1 MSRAGNT
8 LGRALS
14 ILLIIAITAS
24 ALAAITPMRAAAQA
38 GGALVLRG
46 ATPVPEGDATNP
58 EDLTLINEYLAVT
71 IAVGSTPPWGV
82 TKGNIMDGAPIKDGE
97 ILQDVLAQFSFLVN
111 GWGNW
116 ATPESIEVVQN
127 GSGAAVVRV
136 TGYWNDV
143 KVVTTYRL
151 EDGKNYLE
159 IETTITNE
167 GSSTYDLTTGFAMSL
182 RRGWTFTP
190 GFGTGTHYA
199 PTPKEELG
207 VLDDWTSGYH
217 EDFAVG
223 LWAPYYTHLSTST
236 SWVDPLTKIQLGP
249 GESKTFT
256 AYLIFVPEGSTNA
269 ILQTIAQLK
278 GQGLGT
284 VEGTVKTTDG
294 ATVENPIAVV
304 MKDGRPYC
312 WGMGSGGVYSVV
324 LPPGEY
330 SIHIEAKGY
339 GPSGDHAVTVEAGS
353 VTTLDISDVQVPGNV
368 TIKATDIDTNKPLD
382 AKILIDGG
390 PKTVIQYLATNVVYT
405 DPDNIGEVTVQL
417 APGTYTIRV
426 EHGAGFISKPVVFE
440 NVTVEPGSTISLGA
454 GITFEID
461 PSTYGYYSA
470 DLHHHSNI
478 LDGRTPPQYL
488 VVAQAAA
495 GLDFA
500 FVSDHDS
507 VANWGII
514 EQYAAARGMPFIPS
528 VEISPAWAHFNPYP
542 VKNPDALIYRGTAKE
557 ILEAARAAGAIVI
570 RMNHPYTG
578 SGYLHAIENNIVPGG
593 YWPDWDVAEINGRFG
608 RDDNATLK
616 YMMMLWDLGVMRYIT
631 AGSDTHDIWASP
643 YTGSPRVYAHIDGEP
658 TPEAFAIAEKNG
670 HSFITYGPL
679 IFLDPVPGTIIPAGD
694 GNVTITADIF
704 AVDGI
709 SRVVAIGTGGQRLL
723 DKTFDDTPEKASI
736 ELSVSPQQLMSK
748 YKQTGWVIFIV
759 WDSDGDLAITNPV
772 WVTKA
777 VSVTEKT
784 VTQTITATETQ
795 TVTQTT
801 TETVTEYSTTTATET
816 TTATA
821 EQPTGYTGATVAAVA
836 IVLLVVGL
844 AIGYAVGKRK

>member
-1 MSRAGNT
+1 LTSPRNT
-8 LGRALS
+8 IGKALPL
-14 ILLIIAITAS
+14 ILILAIAAS
-24 ALAAITPMRAAAQA
+24 AIPTALPTHASAQA
-38 GGALVLRG
+38 SGSLVLRG

-58 EDLTLINEYLAVT
+58 DDLTLINEYLAVT

-82 TKGNIMDGAPIKDGE
+82 TKGNIMDGAPIKDGK

-116 ATPESIEVVQN
+116 ATPESIEVLQN

-167 GSSTYDLTTGFAMSL
+167 GGSTYDLTTGYAMSL

-190 GFGTGTHYA
+190 GFGTGTHYS

-236 SWVDPLTKIQLGP
+236 SWVDPLTKIRLGP

-269 ILQTIAQLK
+269 ILQTIAQIK
-278 GQGLGT
+278 GEALGT
-284 VEGTVKTTDG
+284 VTGSVKTTDG
-294 ATVENPIAVV
+294 TAVEDPIAVV
-304 MKDGRPYC
+304 LKDGKPYC
-312 WGMGSGGVYSVV
+312 WGIGSGGTYSLY
-324 LPPGEY
+324 LPPGDY

-339 GPSGDHAVTVEAGS
+339 GPSGDHAVTVTAGS
-353 VTTLDISDVQVPGNV
+353 TTTLDIRDVQIPGKV
-368 TIKATDIDTNKPLD
+368 SITAYDASTNKPLD
-382 AKILIDGG
+382 AKILISGG
-390 PKTVIQYLATNVVYT
+390 PETIIQYLKTDVVYT
-405 DPDNIGEVTVQL
+405 DPDNIGHVTIEL
-417 APGTYTIRV
+417 APGTYDIRV
-426 EHGAGFISKPVVFE
+426 EHGAGFISKPVEFQGV
-440 NVTVEPGSTISLGA
+440 NVTSKADISLEA
-454 GITFEID
+454 GINIEID
-461 PSTYGYYSA
+461 PNTYGYYSA

-478 LDGRTPPQYL
+478 LDGRTPPEYL

-514 EQYAAARGMPFIPS
+514 QQYASARGMPFIPS

-542 VKNPDALIYRGTAKE
+542 ITNPGALIYRGTAKE

-616 YMMMLWDLGVMRYIT
+616 YMMMLWDLGIMRYIT

-643 YTGSPRVYAHIDGEP
+643 YTGSPRVYAYIEGEP

-670 HSFITYGPL
+670 HTFITYGPL
-679 IFLDPVPGTIIPAGD
+679 IFLHPVPGTIIPAGN
-694 GNVTITADIF
+694 GNITVTADIH

-709 SRVVAIGTGGQRLL
+709 SRVMVIGTGGQRLL
-723 DKTFDDTPEKASI
+723 DKAFDNAPNKATLDISISPDTLLTKG
-736 ELSVSPQQLMSK
+736 
-748 YKQTGWVIFIV
+748 KQTGWVIVMV

-777 VSVTEKT
+777 ASISERTTTQT
-784 VTQTITATETQ
+784 VTATTTE

-801 TETVTEYSTTTATET
+801 TETVTEYSTTTET
-816 TTATA
+816 TTVTA
-821 EQPTGYTGATVAAVA
+821 EQPVGYPATTVAAVA
-836 IVLLVVGL
+836 VILLIAGL
-844 AIGYAVGKRK
+844 AIGFAVGRRR

>member
-1 MSRAGNT
+1 MTRAGNG

-14 ILLIIAITAS
+14 ILLLLAIAVS
-24 ALAAITPMRAAAQA
+24 ALAMMHPVNTVAQA
-38 GGALVLRG
+38 SGALVLRG

-127 GSGAAVVRV
+127 GSGAAIVRV

-143 KVVTTYRL
+143 KVVTTYKL

-159 IETTITNE
+159 VETTITNE
-167 GSSTYDLTTGFAMSL
+167 GSDTYDLTTGFAMSL

-190 GFGTGTHYA
+190 GFGTGTHYS

-207 VLDDWTSGYH
+207 VFDDWTSGYH

-223 LWAPYYTHLSTST
+223 LLAPYYTHLSTST
-236 SWVDPLTKIQLGP
+236 SWVDPLTKIRLGP
-249 GESKTFT
+249 GESRSFR

-269 ILQTIAQLK
+269 ILETVAQIE
-278 GQGLGT
+278 GRELGT
-284 VEGTVKTTDG
+284 VTGSVTATDG
-294 ATVENPIAVV
+294 SAVDEPIAVV

-312 WGMGSGGVYSVV
+312 WSIGSGGTYAVS

-330 SIHIEAKGY
+330 TIHVEARGY
-339 GPSGDHAVTVEAGS
+339 GPSGDHPVSVAAGEE
-353 VTTLDISDVQVPGNV
+353 TTLDINDVQIPGKV
-368 TIKATDIDTNKPLD
+368 TISVYDAATNKSLD
-382 AKILIDGG
+382 AKILINGG

-405 DPDNIGEVTVQL
+405 DPDNIGHVTIEL
-417 APGTYTIRV
+417 APGTYDISV
-426 EHGAGFISKPVVFE
+426 EHGAGFISEPVVFQGV
-440 NVTVEPGSTISLGA
+440 NVTPNTNIDLEARIS
-454 GITFEID
+454 FEVD
-461 PSTYGYYSA
+461 PNEYGYYSA

-478 LDGRTPPQYL
+478 LDGRTPPEYL

-608 RDDNATLK
+608 RDDNATLR

-643 YTGSPRVYAHIDGEP
+643 YTGSPRVYAYIEGEP
-658 TPEAFAIAEKNG
+658 TPEAFALAEKNG

-679 IFLDPVPGTIIPAGD
+679 IFLDPVPGTIIPAGE
-694 GNVTITADIF
+694 GNVTITANIYS
-704 AVDGI
+704 VDGI
-709 SRVVAIGTGGQRLL
+709 SRVVAVGTGGQRLL
-723 DKTFDDTPEKASI
+723 DRKFEDTPNKATI
-736 ELSVSPQQLMSK
+736 EVSVSPDDLLTK
-748 YKQTGWVIFIV
+748 GKQTGWVIIMV
-759 WDSDGDLAITNPV
+759 WDSDGSLAITNPV

-777 VSVTEKT
+777 ASISEKT
-784 VTQTITATETQ
+784 VTQTVTATETVTRTATE
-795 TVTQTT
+795 TVTEASTVTT
-801 TETVTEYSTTTATET
+801 TETVT
-816 TTATA
+816 A
-821 EQPTGYTGATVAAVA
+821 EQPAGYPATTLAAVA
-836 IVLLVVGL
+836 IVLLVAGL
-844 AIGYAVGKRK
+844 AIGFAIGKRR

>member
-1 MSRAGNT
+1 MNKAFIYIERG
-8 LGRALS
+8 LS
-14 ILLIIAITAS
+14 ILLIIAVAVS
-24 ALAAITPMRAAAQA
+24 ALAMIQPMRTTAQA
-38 GGALVLRG
+38 TGALVLRG

-143 KVVTTYRL
+143 RVITTYRL

-159 IETTITNE
+159 VETTITNE
-167 GSSTYDLTTGFAMSL
+167 GSETYDLTTGFAMSL

-190 GFGTGTHYA
+190 GFGTGSHYS

-207 VLDDWTSGYH
+207 VFDDWTSGYH

-223 LWAPYYTHLSTST
+223 LLAPYYTHLSTST

-249 GESKTFT
+249 GDSKTFK

-269 ILQTIAQLK
+269 VLQTIAQIK
-278 GQGLGT
+278 GLELGT
-284 VEGTVKTTDG
+284 VAGSVTATDG
-294 ATVENPIAVV
+294 STVENPIAVV
-304 MKDGRPYC
+304 MRDGRPYC
-312 WGMGSGGVYSVV
+312 WGLGSGGTYSLS
-324 LPPGEY
+324 LPPGDY

-339 GPSGDHAVTVEAGS
+339 GPSNDHALSLAAGETV
-353 VTTLDISDVQVPGNV
+353 TLDINDVQIPGRV
-368 TIKATDIDTNKPLD
+368 SISVYDAATNSPLD
-382 AKILIDGG
+382 TKILIDGG

-405 DPDNIGEVTVQL
+405 DPDDIGHVIIEL
-417 APGTYTIRV
+417 APGTYDISV
-426 EHGAGFISKPVVFE
+426 EHGAGFISEPVTFQGI
-440 NVTVEPGSTISLGA
+440 NVTSNADISLEA
-454 GITFEID
+454 GIRFEID
-461 PSTYGYYSA
+461 PNSYGYFSA
-470 DLHHHSNI
+470 DLHYHSNI

-514 EQYAAARGMPFIPS
+514 QQYAAARGMPFIPS
-528 VEISPAWAHFNPYP
+528 VEVSPAWGHFNPYP
-542 VKNPDALIYRGTAKE
+542 ISDPNALIYRGTAKE

-578 SGYLHAIENNIVPGG
+578 SGYLHSIEENIVPGG

-608 RDDNATLK
+608 RDDNATLR

-643 YTGSPRVYAHIDGEP
+643 YTGSPRVYAYIEGEP

-670 HSFITYGPL
+670 HSFISYGPL
-679 IFLDPVPGTIIPAGD
+679 IFLDPIPGSIIP
-694 GNVTITADIF
+694 VTGTEVAIKAQLF
-704 AVDGI
+704 AVDGLK
-709 SRVVAIGTGGQRLL
+709 RVVAVGTGGQKLL
-723 DKTFDDTPEKASI
+723 DKTFDDTPKNTTI
-736 ELSVSPQQLMSK
+736 EISFDPDDLLTK
-748 YKQTGWVIFIV
+748 GKQTGWVIIMA
-759 WDSDGDLAITNPV
+759 WDSDGSLAITNPV

-777 VSVTEKT
+777 STITEKT
-784 VTQTITATETQ
+784 VTQTQTVTQ

-801 TETVTEYSTTTATET
+801 TATETTTITTTAT

-821 EQPTGYTGATVAAVA
+821 EQPAGFPATTVAAIA
-836 IVLLVVGL
+836 IILLLVGL
-844 AIGYAVGKRK
+844 AIGYTIKRK